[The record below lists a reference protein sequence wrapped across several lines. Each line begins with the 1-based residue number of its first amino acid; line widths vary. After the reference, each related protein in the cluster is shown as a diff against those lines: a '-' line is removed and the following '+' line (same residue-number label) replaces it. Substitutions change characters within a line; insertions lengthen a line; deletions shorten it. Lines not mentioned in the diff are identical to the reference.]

1 MGWDEGAGDVEKDV
15 FKRRNRTQIT
25 SLSPVTCK
33 TFNQRSLK
41 ARSSAFWLCRELA
54 ITEDTSSTGARWSCL
69 HHGGACS
76 RGGMYRNLRLACTII
91 DAGSGRS
98 LHFRMESF
106 CVFHTH
112 VCMFARI
119 FAYACAWILQHART
133 HPPHTCMCTS
143 YALRLWCNAKCTT
156 KC

>member
-1 MGWDEGAGDVEKDV
+1 MLVVHRDRPIALHMTRASAWVACDARIGTRRLISVEC
-15 FKRRNRTQIT
+15 
-25 SLSPVTCK
+25 LSPASSHVPLLCLFPSLDTPE
-33 TFNQRSLK
+33 THILPGGAEEDSAAQQRTA
-41 ARSSAFWLCRELA
+41 ARSSAPWLCRELA
-54 ITEDTSSTGARWSCL
+54 IAEDTSSTGARWSCL

-112 VCMFARI
+112 VCMFAQI
-119 FAYACAWILQHART
+119 
-133 HPPHTCMCTS
+133 
-143 YALRLWCNAKCTT
+143 
-156 KC
+156 